1 MFKKFNAI
9 VILFFI
15 LKNYSE
21 GGGPKKKKTFQP
33 ENLINFGQPNQGLI
47 QIINFNLKKY

>member
-1 MFKKFNAI
+1 MLKKFNAI

-21 GGGPKKKKTFQP
+21 GAPKKRKGGTS
-33 ENLINFGQPNQGLI
+33 GQQTQGLI
-47 QIINFNLKKY
+47 QKFIVI